1 MYSYKSD
8 TTQFLNEYLKQ
19 HPEEVEQRIQGRL
32 RLWDVEL
39 NPDEQKAFAKA
50 NAPRGAY
57 FYQAD

>member
-8 TTQFLNEYLKQ
+8 ATQFLNEYLQK
-19 HPEEVEQRIQGRL
+19 HPEEVKKRIQGRL

-50 NAPRGAY
+50 HTPRGAY

>member
-1 MYSYKSD
+1 MYAYKSE
-8 TTQFLNEYLKQ
+8 TTQFLTDYLQK

-39 NPDEQKAFAKA
+39 NPEEQKAFVQA
-50 NAPRGAY
+50 NIPRGAY